1 MEKFRIFE
9 LLDALSALTANESQA
24 PPARQQA
31 PQDAAN
37 APADTPA
44 AQQTHGGQTAQMQT
58 DALQAFLA
66 RHDALSKRVKK

>member
-1 MEKFRIFE
+1 MEKFGIFE

-44 AQQTHGGQTAQMQT
+44 AQQTHGGQA
-58 DALQAFLA
+58 A
-66 RHDALSKRVKK
+66 

>member
-1 MEKFRIFE
+1 MEKFGIFE

-24 PPARQQA
+24 PPAQQQA
-31 PQDAAN
+31 PQEAAN

-44 AQQTHGGQTAQMQT
+44 AQQTHGGQAAQMQT

-66 RHDALSKRVKK
+66 RPHALRTGVKK